1 MKNKKLKKLKNI
13 WDSIISMSSLM
24 INRRPNCKLYYVCTG
39 KWLDDKNLNAIKK
52 RGQKELDNLNLFESL
67 YNYLSEDELLDF
79 LVELR
84 EPSVYANNRKGF
96 IIGALKKKFEQIFEE
111 KNILKK

>member
-1 MKNKKLKKLKNI
+1 MEQKLMKQISKRWFIPKNIEEYLIHNFEFTDKELKN
-13 WDSIISMSSLM
+13 
-24 INRRPNCKLYYVCTG
+24 
-39 KWLDDKNLNAIKK
+39 
-52 RGQKELDNLNLFESL
+52 NLNLFESL